1 MKLSGAQAAIEALR
15 CEDVRCVFGLPGTTI
30 MHLLDALAAQ
40 DEIRYISTRHEQ
52 TAAFMADGY
61 ARGSGEVGVCMA
73 SRGPGAANMAIGL
86 HNAYAESIP
95 VLSLVGQVADE
106 IYYREA
112 FEEMDLVKFFEPVSK
127 WSMEIHNTQ
136 RIPELVQR
144 AVRTASGG
152 RPRPVSVSLPLDV
165 QLQELDGD
173 GFQRR
178 FRHSAPEPQIAEL
191 REATG
196 LLERSERPV
205 MILGGGSLASGAAE
219 AARRLAESLAIPVA
233 TTWLRKD
240 AFPNRHELFVGA
252 LGFGAADVTD
262 ELVKE
267 ADVILSVGCRF
278 SEFTTKRWTL
288 VSPGTKIIQVDVD
301 PEEIGRIYPLE
312 VGLQGDARRSL
323 EAIAGVLAKA
333 DVEPTRLQE
342 RRSRGESSRAL
353 YIEQTTIPA
362 SESAAN
368 VPSVEVIHA
377 LQEVIDEERTVIV
390 QDTAT
395 FGVWMQR
402 YLSFETPGSFYAA
415 AGGSMG
421 WGLPAAMGIKLAR
434 PEQRVINVTGDASF
448 WMVAQDLE
456 TAVREDIPIINVI
469 TNNFA
474 YGNTRDRQTSA
485 HDKRYFGVFYDNPD
499 FAQFA
504 HLLGAYGERVDQP
517 EQLPGALD
525 RAIRSGKPAVIDVLQ
540 DQFEGLPAD
549 LAPLQAR

>member
-1 MKLSGAQAAIEALR
+1 MKLSGSRAAIEALR
-15 CEDVRCVFGLPGTTI
+15 REDVRCVFGLPGTTI
-30 MHLLDALAAQ
+30 MHLLDALAGQ

-86 HNAYAESIP
+86 HNAYAESVPI
-95 VLSLVGQVADE
+95 LSLVGQVADE

-112 FEEMDLVKFFEPVSK
+112 FEEMDLVKFFEPISK
-127 WSMEIHNTQ
+127 WSMEIHSTR

-165 QLQELDGD
+165 QLQELDED
-173 GFQRR
+173 GFQKR
-178 FRHSAPEPQIAEL
+178 FRHSAPEPPLSEL
-191 REATG
+191 REAAR
-196 LLERSERPV
+196 LLERSERPA
-205 MILGGGSLASGAAE
+205 MILGGGSLASRAAD
-219 AARRLAESLAIPVA
+219 AARGLAESLGIPVA

-240 AFPNRHELFVGA
+240 AFPNRHGLFVGA
-252 LGFGAADVTD
+252 LGFGAVDVTD

-288 VSPGTKIIQVDVD
+288 VSPETKIIQIDVD
-301 PEEIGRIYPLE
+301 AEEIGKIYPPE

-323 EAIAGVLAKA
+323 EAMTGVLAGTE
-333 DVEPTRLQE
+333 VEPTRLQE
-342 RRSRGESSRAL
+342 RKRRGESLRAL
-353 YIEQTTIPA
+353 YKEQTMVPA
-362 SESAAN
+362 SEAAATVPSAA
-368 VPSVEVIHA
+368 VVRA
-377 LQEVIDEERTVIV
+377 LQDVLDEGRTVIV

-402 YLSFETPGSFYAA
+402 FLSFDTPGSFYAA

-421 WGLPAAMGIKLAR
+421 WGLPAAMGIKLAC
-434 PEQRVINVTGDASF
+434 PEQRVINVSGDASF

-456 TAVREDIPIINVI
+456 TAVREDIPIITVI

-474 YGNTRDRQTSA
+474 YGNTRDRQSSA

-504 HLLGAYGERVDQP
+504 HLLGAHGERVEQP
-517 EQLPGALD
+517 EQLPGAFE
-525 RAIRSGKPAVIDVLQ
+525 RAIRSGKPAIIDVLQ
-540 DQFEGLPAD
+540 DRFEGLPSD